1 MKKFGILV
9 VIVICISLFFS
20 INPLRTVPQKNI
32 KNIAEIIPTE
42 YQDQLMFLESIPFK
56 SITNEYSINQT
67 NKSIE
72 YSENWL
78 NKDNHFFIY
87 IFISDITQV
96 WGYDYDNPDLIIET
110 ITIKNSSG
118 IYTRNEGSITTS
130 NDKIITEDIHFT
142 KGNIHYHIGQSY
154 KIKGNKQVNPSTFI
168 EFVDK
173 QLQPYNHLSLVSKYR
188 AYARC
193 FFMKKI

>member
-78 NKDNHFFIY
+78 NKGIIIFLFIFLY
-87 IFISDITQV
+87 QILPKYGDMIM
-96 WGYDYDNPDLIIET
+96 IIQ
-110 ITIKNSSG
+110 I
-118 IYTRNEGSITTS
+118 
-130 NDKIITEDIHFT
+130 
-142 KGNIHYHIGQSY
+142 
-154 KIKGNKQVNPSTFI
+154 
-168 EFVDK
+168 
-173 QLQPYNHLSLVSKYR
+173 
-188 AYARC
+188 
-193 FFMKKI
+193 